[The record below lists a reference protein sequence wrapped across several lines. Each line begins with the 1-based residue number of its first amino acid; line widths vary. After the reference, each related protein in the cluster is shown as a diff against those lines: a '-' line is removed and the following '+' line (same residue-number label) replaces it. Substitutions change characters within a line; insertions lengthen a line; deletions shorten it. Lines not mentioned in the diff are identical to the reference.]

1 MKPLRVAD
9 LVVPSELRE
18 APYAVSRVDQMS
30 LPAVRALVKR
40 PRLAQAVLGRSRWG
54 NIFAE
59 GIERDPFPAYRPIM
73 ADGPVVWSP
82 WY

>member
-1 MKPLRVAD
+1 
-9 LVVPSELRE
+9 
-18 APYAVSRVDQMS
+18 MS

-59 GIERDPFPAYRPIM
+59 GIERDPLPAYRPIM

-82 WY
+82 W